1 MTNDRKFLEAL
12 ISIIGISNNKKL
24 TLEKEL
30 NKILLVIVDCLK
42 VKSGSILLLNGK
54 GMMEVAAST
63 KSRIVGVKQS
73 LDDDS
78 PTAWVAKNKKSL
90 YIDSAAKCDYN
101 LKRFKH
107 YSGDAFFIAPV
118 INNDRVIGVISV
130 TDKIGS
136 DTFGRDEREILIN
149 IAGQVII
156 ALENNRM
163 ARSLEK
169 KSKDLRKKNL
179 ELKKLEKLRTEL
191 FNMLIHDLKGPL
203 SEVVANL
210 DILSYTVKGEGIEFV
225 ETAQSG
231 CSNLFNLVA
240 DLLDVSRLEEGKMPI
255 VYEQL
260 IPRDIIREANAGLI
274 MSVKS
279 KGANFMEDFP
289 ADDDL
294 TFEGDRSLLIRVYQN
309 LLTNAISYTP
319 KGEIIKVG
327 YKYPDPENIEFFIED
342 KGPGVPE
349 EFRDEIFCKFSQI
362 DEKFEGRVYTTG
374 LGLNF
379 CKKAVNAHGGMISVE
394 SLKDKGSRFYFRV
407 PVKQVKK
414 R

>member
-394 SLKDKGSRFYFRV
+394 SLKDKGSRFYF
-407 PVKQVKK
+407 
-414 R
+414 

>member
-1 MTNDRKFLEAL
+1 MTHDRKFLEAL
-12 ISIIGISNNKKL
+12 ISIIAISNNKKL

-30 NKILLVIVDCLK
+30 NNMLLVIVDCLQ
-42 VKSGSILLLNGK
+42 VKSGSILLIKRN

-63 KSRIVGVKQS
+63 KARIVGIKQP
-73 LDDDS
+73 LDDSS
-78 PTAWVAKNKKSL
+78 PTAWVVRNKKPL
-90 YIDSAAKCDYN
+90 YIDSAAKCDYI
-101 LKRFKH
+101 LKRFKN

-118 INNDRVIGVISV
+118 INDGRVTGVISV

-163 ARSLEK
+163 AKSLEK

-179 ELKKLEKLRTEL
+179 ELEKLEKLRTEL

-203 SEVVANL
+203 SEIVANL
-210 DILSYTVKGEGIEFV
+210 DILSYTVKGEGVEFV

-231 CSNLFNLVA
+231 CSNLYNLVA
-240 DLLDVSRLEEGKMPI
+240 DLLDVSRIEEGKMPI
-255 VYEQL
+255 VFEPL
-260 IPRDIIREANAGLI
+260 IPGDIINEANAGLI

-279 KGANFMEDFP
+279 KGANFVEDFP

-294 TFEGDRSLLIRVYQN
+294 PFEGDRSLLIRVYQN

-319 KGEIIKVG
+319 KGEIIRVG
-327 YKYPDPENIEFFIED
+327 YKYPDSENIEFFIED

-349 EFRDEIFCKFSQI
+349 EFRDEIFGKFSQI
-362 DEKFEGRVYTTG
+362 DNKFEGRVYTTG

-379 CKKAVNAHGGMISVE
+379 CKLAVNAHGGMIAVE
-394 SLKDKGSRFYFRV
+394 SLKEKGSRFYFRI
-407 PVKQVKK
+407 PLKQVGK
-414 R
+414 

>member
-169 KSKDLRKKNL
+169 KSKDLRK
-179 ELKKLEKLRTEL
+179 R
-191 FNMLIHDLKGPL
+191 I
-203 SEVVANL
+203 
-210 DILSYTVKGEGIEFV
+210 
-225 ETAQSG
+225 
-231 CSNLFNLVA
+231 SNL
-240 DLLDVSRLEEGKMPI
+240 
-255 VYEQL
+255 
-260 IPRDIIREANAGLI
+260 
-274 MSVKS
+274 KS
-279 KGANFMEDFP
+279 LRN
-289 ADDDL
+289 
-294 TFEGDRSLLIRVYQN
+294 
-309 LLTNAISYTP
+309 
-319 KGEIIKVG
+319 
-327 YKYPDPENIEFFIED
+327 
-342 KGPGVPE
+342 
-349 EFRDEIFCKFSQI
+349 
-362 DEKFEGRVYTTG
+362 
-374 LGLNF
+374 
-379 CKKAVNAHGGMISVE
+379 
-394 SLKDKGSRFYFRV
+394 
-407 PVKQVKK
+407 
-414 R
+414 